1 MPGGNTLV
9 VHMKDRKKSRI
20 KKRWSQVMYMYFLL
34 GFRLMGRFQSKL
46 LETMTQDKRG
56 RTKKA
61 ISREDG
67 MFFKVKVYFK
77 PGLMINF
84 FCQQV
89 FDRWRLQSKLY
100 RNYPFYSSGSTWSP
114 KCPASRKY
122 FHSGR

>member
-1 MPGGNTLV
+1 MSMSTLWKYSKESSAQVFTIHPLTTLCRLTWFMPGGNTLV

-46 LETMTQDKRG
+46 LENITQDKRG

-67 MFFKVKVYFK
+67 MFFKVVE
-77 PGLMINF
+77 
-84 FCQQV
+84 
-89 FDRWRLQSKLY
+89 W
-100 RNYPFYSSGSTWSP
+100 SGAELST
-114 KCPASRKY
+114 
-122 FHSGR
+122 